1 MCSFVQYNVCGG
13 GTINFISNTL
23 FDRKGSSRLMGFIA
37 FLPVS
42 ALESETNNLFF
53 TQHKDMQWA
62 DTQNKDMQ
70 SAPASELRST
80 PVSLA
85 APSFPASPAFL
96 LAQRL
101 PVQILLYQKQTK
113 TIFVIIL
120 SSVKLKTL

>member
-62 DTQNKDMQ
+62 DTQHREMSNGH
-70 SAPASELRST
+70 LH
-80 PVSLA
+80 L
-85 APSFPASPAFL
+85 SFDRLQFL
-96 LAQRL
+96 LQLLLFQLPLLFCSLSGSLDRSCCIKSKPRL
-101 PVQILLYQKQTK
+101 
-113 TIFVIIL
+113 FL
-120 SSVKLKTL
+120 SSYYQVSS